1 VKAAPAVPSH
11 AARAARG
18 PKPPDAVVLEFRRA
32 LELELATAGIG
43 GLTLD
48 AKPKLAPVG
57 SDGTPISLAGLSHE
71 MLSADTFRPGVIE
84 RLRADPTFRKTGAPG
99 QGRGRTE
106 QGDAILIRKRS
117 PDGRGMLKGEGWFL
131 VDGSH
136 RLQAARDVGLTELP
150 AKVLGANGDVIFEG
164 RIPIAEKKFVPS
176 KKLEKAANKAANGVA
191 RAARRGVVQ
200 ALPRLAADVPASVP
214 AKRVAGF
221 AEALLTA
228 VAESVTKAVASGN
241 PGRALES
248 AAGVAQDLAQR
259 ESASQVKELA
269 EGVTGFYV
277 WTSELDRIVRPGH
290 AALEGTIQ
298 SWADPPDTGDG
309 YRAHAGEPRNC
320 RCIPVPWD
328 PGP

>member
-32 LELELATAGIG
+32 LELELAAYFAAEGIAGP
-43 GLTLD
+43 TRTD
-48 AKPKLAPVG
+48 ASFKASK
-57 SDGTPISLAGLSHE
+57 
-71 MLSADTFRPGVIE
+71 
-84 RLRADPTFRKTGAPG
+84 RLRA
-99 QGRGRTE
+99 
-106 QGDAILIRKRS
+106 
-117 PDGRGMLKGEGWFL
+117 
-131 VDGSH
+131 
-136 RLQAARDVGLTELP
+136 AAR
-150 AKVLGANGDVIFEG
+150 
-164 RIPIAEKKFVPS
+164 
-176 KKLEKAANKAANGVA
+176 KAANGVA